1 MAHSPTTPSLL
12 NDLIEVNG
20 WRILSYQT
28 VLAAS
33 RLHSP
38 AEQDVFEEI
47 IFQGQHLQHELETEL
62 VSLTRDLPHRGNP
75 DGPVLKVWSA
85 VTSFLTGRKAMTIG
99 ELFDRGERALLKI
112 YRYAEK
118 QLDSPN
124 SKSTKKLIAK
134 QKEEL
139 KAFYKRYRSLYL
151 HQPV

>member
-1 MAHSPTTPSLL
+1 MEHSPKTPSLL

-20 WRILSYQT
+20 WRILSYQA
-28 VLAAS
+28 VLAEA
-33 RLHSP
+33 RVHSP

-47 IFQGQHLQHELETEL
+47 VFQGQHLQHELEAEL

-75 DGPVLKVWSA
+75 DGRVLKVWSA
-85 VTSFLTGRKAMTIG
+85 VTSFLRGRKAMTIG

-112 YRYAEK
+112 YQYVEK
-118 QLDSPN
+118 QLDGP
-124 SKSTKKLIAK
+124 KSTKKLIAQ